1 MRLGKSWPKGLVW
14 LLGAVALVPLAGMT
28 AVPLLGQTT
37 GNGAPSGPHYN
48 LNIIGVPKTKDAP
61 MDDNNGHRIFV
72 HLGSKKNNVT
82 VTTRIYLAQST
93 DGTFKVLDANGTDD
107 GKARFQLPAA
117 GTYTI
122 WARPL
127 GKPLGEAKITTCGE
141 YIDPD
146 TGATV
151 EICSLTSEM
160 FVREKGMRKF
170 TNVTTA
176 LTTIEIN
183 DATLIEACGGA
194 TVSLFNTCLEEYLW
208 KYDNKGLKLLQLR
221 FYQNGS

>member
-1 MRLGKSWPKGLVW
+1 
-14 LLGAVALVPLAGMT
+14 LGAVALVPLG

-48 LNIIGVPKTKDAP
+48 LNIIGVPRTKDAP

-72 HLGSKKNNVT
+72 HLGSKKNDVT

-107 GKARFQLPAA
+107 GKARFQLPAP

-141 YIDPD
+141 YTDD
-146 TGATV
+146 TGAIV
-151 EICSLTSEM
+151 EVCSLNFEV

-176 LTTIEIN
+176 LTTIELA
-183 DATLIEACGGA
+183 DAELIDACGGA
-194 TVSLFNTCLEEYLW
+194 TVSLFNGCLEEYLW